1 MLRRSCSFGS
11 YSDLVNI
18 LFSSES
24 SKKLSDSKTPLS
36 VYGILRDY
44 IGKIVIRANTGQRMA
59 WENGDYEK
67 LALVL
72 CFEQDPA
79 VRAKII
85 THIQPQRLNIA
96 GLKVA
101 LNFLRSNERAP
112 IRQFLEEHLNQEI
125 IRVDY
130 LRCLSELIK
139 TSDDINERRQIIEN
153 ILARVHGDELLLQS
167 VLTILFEC
175 LSKNEAE
182 LFFPLLKRTQADQG
196 NDNYILARQIIAFFQ
211 YSKLFTEEELMAKG
225 ILPEQ
230 AQVMDIEDATQ
241 YWEKVFLNKTPLEN
255 ENFTTLGWA
264 VRHAGNDKI
273 VSLIAV
279 NIHNAQN
286 KECVGDLSKVLAQA
300 FTFANSESKELIQ
313 DTLLIMI
320 KRYWAS
326 DDINILEALFK
337 AFNKVIIGIKSE
349 AKQVEYLNHLM
360 LFVKQH
366 KSPDIARQHMIV
378 EVLTSYMHYYN
389 LPNRRVAERL
399 GQVLEAENIQMPKD
413 LSNISQSYIYKKF

>member
-11 YSDLVNI
+11 YSDLVSI

-24 SKKLSDSKTPLS
+24 SKKLSDSKIPLS
-36 VYGILRDY
+36 VCGIVRDY
-44 IGKIVIRANTGQRMA
+44 IGKIVIRANMGQRMV

-72 CFEQDPA
+72 CFEQDPL
-79 VRAKII
+79 VRARII

-101 LNFLRSNERAP
+101 LNFLNTEERAP
-112 IRQFLEEHLNQEI
+112 IRQFLEEHLNQVI
-125 IRVDY
+125 IRVEY
-130 LRCLSELIK
+130 LRCLSEFIRTSNDIHERKQLIEK
-139 TSDDINERRQIIEN
+139 
-153 ILARVHGDELLLQS
+153 ILAKVHNDELLLGS
-167 VLTILFEC
+167 VLGILFEC
-175 LSKNEAE
+175 LSKEEAE
-182 LFFPLLKRTQADQG
+182 LFFPLLVRTQADQV
-196 NDNYILARQIIAFFQ
+196 NDNCILARQIIAFFQ
-211 YSKLFTEEELMAKG
+211 YSKLFTQEELIAKG

-241 YWEKVFLNKTPLEN
+241 YWEKIFLNKTPLAN
-255 ENFTTLGWA
+255 ENFITLGWA

-313 DTLLIMI
+313 DTLLILI
-320 KRYWAS
+320 KRYWTS
-326 DDINILEALFK
+326 DDINILEVLFK
-337 AFNKVIIGIKSE
+337 AFTKVLIGIKSE
-349 AKQVEYLNHLM
+349 AKQAEYLNHLM

-389 LPNRRVAERL
+389 LPNRREAERL